1 MAGLARVT
9 TWIGEQQIILSIL
22 VSLALVTFI
31 WRFDVLLERYT
42 GASSRTVRD
51 LRGFRVVA
59 TATMVVVTLAWI
71 VGQPLPPW
79 FAGPFESIGGP
90 EVVDGIVGFLPGF
103 AVERSGPILVTLLG
117 FWWAW
122 KLRAQG
128 DEMIERFVAENYDKT
143 LAPIVENVWDVSI
156 AVAFVMLVLDQWGI
170 SVATLLAPAGII
182 GIIVGFSARET
193 VANFFGSISLY
204 ADETYKRGDFIELES
219 GISGTVRDISVRSTV
234 LQTLDGDLVT
244 VPNSEL
250 NEAKITNKSSPRPD
264 RRIRSRVGVSYE
276 ADPQRVK
283 ELLHEAA
290 TPVSSRREPQVHLR
304 SFGDSAL
311 VFDVFVWI
319 DAPDDRLAAEDE
331 LNMAIHRALTDA
343 GIEIPYPQRDVSID
357 S

>member
-79 FAGPFESIGGP
+79 FAGPFESVGGP

-117 FWWAW
+117 FWWVW

-128 DEMIERFVAENYDKT
+128 DEMIERFVAENYDK
-143 LAPIVENVWDVSI
+143 
-156 AVAFVMLVLDQWGI
+156 VA
-170 SVATLLAPAGII
+170 S
-182 GIIVGFSARET
+182 
-193 VANFFGSISLY
+193 
-204 ADETYKRGDFIELES
+204 TYE
-219 GISGTVRDISVRSTV
+219 
-234 LQTLDGDLVT
+234 
-244 VPNSEL
+244 
-250 NEAKITNKSSPRPD
+250 
-264 RRIRSRVGVSYE
+264 
-276 ADPQRVK
+276 
-283 ELLHEAA
+283 
-290 TPVSSRREPQVHLR
+290 
-304 SFGDSAL
+304 
-311 VFDVFVWI
+311 
-319 DAPDDRLAAEDE
+319 
-331 LNMAIHRALTDA
+331 
-343 GIEIPYPQRDVSID
+343 
-357 S
+357 